1 MFGIGMPELIV
12 ILVVALIVI
21 GPKKLPEVAKSMGKG
36 YREFQRAISSVKE
49 EISDAGSSI
58 DEEMGDLLK
67 KNKKTD

>member
-1 MFGIGMPELIV
+1 MPELIV

-21 GPKKLPEVAKSMGKG
+21 GPKKLPEVAKSLGKG